1 MTRILRMVMS
11 LAFVCGLSAQ
21 AARAQAPDTK
31 AAPSGFKAEAIR
43 SLEDAEK
50 KIIALAE
57 AMPAEKYS
65 WHPEGARSVGEVYL
79 HIALGNYFQAKML
92 GVQPPEGV
100 TPASLG
106 KISGKDEIVD
116 AVKKSY
122 AHVKQAIMNV
132 SDLDKQ
138 TKLYGR
144 EGAMREAVLIIVSHN
159 HEHLGQ
165 SIAYA
170 RMNGVVPPWTAE
182 QQQRQSQQP
191 AKKSGN

>member
-1 MTRILRMVMS
+1 MKRSLTVMIS
-11 LAFVCGLSAQ
+11 LAFLSGLSVQ
-21 AARAQAPDTK
+21 AAQAPDAK

-57 AMPAEKYS
+57 AMPEGKYS
-65 WHPEGARSVGEVYL
+65 WKPEGARSVGEVYM
-79 HIALGNYFQAKML
+79 HIAMGNYFQATML
-92 GVQPPEGV
+92 GVPVPQGV
-100 TPASLG
+100 TRESLE
-106 KISGKDEIVD
+106 KISAKGEIVD
-116 AVKKSY
+116 ALKKSY
-122 AHVKQAIMNV
+122 AHVHAAILGV

-144 EGAMREAVLIIVSHN
+144 EGAMREAVLIIVAHN

-165 SIAYA
+165 CIAYA

-182 QQQRQSQQP
+182 RQKSQQP
-191 AKKSGN
+191 AKKSGS

>member
-1 MTRILRMVMS
+1 MRRILTVALS
-11 LAFVCGLSAQ
+11 FAFLCGLTAQ

-65 WHPEGARSVGEVYL
+65 WKPEGARSVGEVYM
-79 HIALGNYFQAKML
+79 HIAMGNYFQAKML
-92 GVQPPEGV
+92 GVPLPDGV
-100 TPASLG
+100 TSDSLG
-106 KISGKDEIVD
+106 KITGKGEIVD
-116 AVKKSY
+116 ALKKSY
-122 AHVKQAIMNV
+122 THVHAAILGV

-165 SIAYA
+165 CIAYA

-182 QQQRQSQQP
+182 RQKSQQP
-191 AKKSGN
+191 AKKSGS

>member
-1 MTRILRMVMS
+1 MKRILTVALS
-11 LAFVCGLSAQ
+11 FAFLCGLTAQ

-43 SLEDAEK
+43 SLEDAET

-65 WHPEGARSVGEVYL
+65 WKPEGARSVGEVYL
-79 HIALGNYFQAKML
+79 HIAMGNYFQTAML
-92 GVQPPEGV
+92 GVPLPQGV
-100 TPASLG
+100 TRESLG
-106 KISGKDEIVD
+106 KISGKGEIVD
-116 AVKKSY
+116 ALKKSY
-122 AHVKQAIMNV
+122 AHVHAAILGV

-165 SIAYA
+165 AIAYA

-182 QQQRQSQQP
+182 QQKRQSQP
-191 AKKSGN
+191 AKKSGT